1 MSKKWLSLI
10 IVLVGFW
17 LGGCGPSPD
26 SGTADIPPIPPP
38 PPVQPEPESTEPTE
52 EIDRVAVSGLIPP
65 TKAEQ
70 RAEGIPR
77 GLDNPFNSLA
87 PAPIVT
93 ITDDQIPTGGEDTS
107 GLPEPPPDGV
117 LPPDGSEGASSPDGE
132 TEINL
137 ELAKS
142 VVVTG
147 IVTLGDSIQVI
158 LKAPKENFSRYVE
171 LGQYISDGAVL
182 VKRIEKGDNRSVFV
196 ILEQSGVE
204 VRKPLG
210 VEPAQ
215 SESSPEAS

>member
-17 LGGCGPSPD
+17 LGGCGPSPE
-26 SGTADIPPIPPP
+26 SETADIPPIPPP
-38 PPVQPEPESTEPTE
+38 PPVKPEPESTEPKE

-65 TKAEQ
+65 TNAQQ

-77 GLDNPFNSLA
+77 GLDNPFSSLS
-87 PAPIVT
+87 PVPIVT
-93 ITDDQIPTGGEDTS
+93 ITDDQIPTEEQ
-107 GLPEPPPDGV
+107 LPEPPPSA
-117 LPPDGSEGASSPDGE
+117 SEDASSPNGE

-147 IVTLGDSIQVI
+147 IVNLGDSIQVI

-182 VKRIEKGDNRSVFV
+182 VKRIEKGYDRSVFV

-204 VRKPLG
+204 VRKSVGLD
-210 VEPAQ
+210 PAQ
-215 SESSPEAS
+215 SESSPEA

>member
-10 IVLVGFW
+10 IILVSFW

-65 TKAEQ
+65 TNAQQ
-70 RAEGIPR
+70 RAEAIPR
-77 GLDNPFNSLA
+77 GLENPFNSLS
-87 PAPIVT
+87 PVPIVT
-93 ITDDQIPTGGEDTS
+93 ITDDQIPTEGQDTS

-117 LPPDGSEGASSPDGE
+117 LPPDGSRDGK

-137 ELAKS
+137 ELAKA

-147 IVTLGDSIQVI
+147 IVNIEDSIQVI
-158 LKAPKENFSRYVE
+158 LKAPHENFSRYVE

-182 VKRIEKGDNRSVFV
+182 VKRIEQGDNRSVFV

-204 VRKPLG
+204 VRKSIG
-210 VEPAQ
+210 VDSAQ

>member
-10 IVLVGFW
+10 IVLVAFW
-17 LGGCGPSPD
+17 LGGCGPSPE
-26 SGTADIPPIPPP
+26 SETADIPPIPPP
-38 PPVQPEPESTEPTE
+38 PPVQPEPETTEPTE
-52 EIDRVAVSGLIPP
+52 EINRVAVSGLIPP
-65 TKAEQ
+65 TNAQQ
-70 RAEGIPR
+70 RAESIPR
-77 GLDNPFNSLA
+77 GLDNPFSSLA
-87 PAPIVT
+87 PVPIVT
-93 ITDDQIPTGGEDTS
+93 ITDEQIPTEEQ
-107 GLPEPPPDGV
+107 LPDPPPDGV
-117 LPPDGSEGASSPDGE
+117 LPPDSSQAASSPNGE
-132 TEINL
+132 TEVNL

-204 VRKPLG
+204 VRKSVG
-210 VEPAQ
+210 VDPAQ
-215 SESSPEAS
+215 SESSPEA